1 MRRLSIFLTVLL
13 VFPLLADDRKV
24 LDEVVARVNNQIITL
39 SEYRQA
45 DAALRQEL
53 SQRFSESDLEEKF
66 AEESKDSLRNLI
78 DMALLVQYGTER
90 GYSVEADVLRQIDRI
105 RQENGFQTMEELER
119 AMLAQGVNIEDVK
132 QQYRDQMM
140 YQMVI
145 QRDVSRSVFLT
156 DEEVEAY
163 YEEHKEELS
172 QPESVR
178 LREILISTA
187 NRTEE
192 QAADRTREVLARIR
206 KGDDFGE
213 LAREYSDATTAQEG
227 GELGVFD
234 PKTLSEQ
241 VQELVA
247 KLREGGVADPQL
259 TPEGYM
265 ILQLAER
272 TEGGIPP
279 LEKARNAVSNEL
291 YMDRVQPAFRK
302 FLDRMRKENYVYVK
316 IGYTDSGAIPVEP
329 KPVLRGRRR
338 RRARS
343 TN

>member
-1 MRRLSIFLTVLL
+1 MRRISIFLTVLL

-53 SQRFSESDLEEKF
+53 SQRSSGSELEEKF

-78 DMALLVQYGTER
+78 DMALLVQYGTEQ

-227 GELGVFD
+227 GELGAFD
-234 PKTLSEQ
+234 PKTLSEK

-265 ILQLAER
+265 VLQLVER

-338 RRARS
+338 RKARS
-343 TN
+343 TQ

>member
-1 MRRLSIFLTVLL
+1 MKRLSIFLTVLL
-13 VFPLLADDRKV
+13 VFPLFADDRKV

-45 DAALRQEL
+45 NTALRQEL
-53 SQRFSESDLEEKF
+53 VGQVAGTEL
-66 AEESKDSLRNLI
+66 AERLADESKDTLRNLI

-90 GYSVEADVLRQIDRI
+90 GYSVESDVLRQIDLI

-119 AMLAQGVNIEDVK
+119 AMLAEGVNIEDIK

-156 DEEVEAY
+156 DEEVETY

-172 QPESVR
+172 QPESVQ

-192 QAADRTREVLARIR
+192 QAADRTREVLVRIR

-213 LAREYSDATTAQEG
+213 LAREYSDAPTAQKG

-241 VQELVA
+241 VQALVA

-272 TEGGIPP
+272 TEGGVPP
-279 LEKARNAVSNEL
+279 LEKARNAVSNAL

-302 FLDRMRKENYVYVK
+302 FLDRMRKENYVFVK
-316 IGYTDSGAIPVEP
+316 VGYTDSGAIPVEP

-338 RRARS
+338 RQARS

>member
-1 MRRLSIFLTVLL
+1 MKRLSIFLTVLL

-24 LDEVVARVNNQIITL
+24 LDEVVARINNQIITL

-45 DAALRQEL
+45 NAALRQEL
-53 SQRFSESDLEEKF
+53 AQRSSGPELEEKF

-119 AMLAQGVNIEDVK
+119 AMLAQGVNIEDIK

-192 QAADRTREVLARIR
+192 QAADRTREVLVRIR

-227 GELGVFD
+227 GELWTFD
-234 PKTLSEQ
+234 PKMLSEQ

-247 KLREGGVADPQL
+247 NLREGGVADPQL

-338 RRARS
+338 RAARS